1 MVNHINKLFK
11 DDQWMT
17 NWWIARESLFSLNMF
32 KWVTTIMEYI
42 GVAMKLKDLGMQE
55 IEKKRDQCLFNKQ
68 QA

>member
-32 KWVTTIMEYI
+32 KWVTTIIEYI

-55 IEKKRDQCLFNKQ
+55 IEKKRD
-68 QA
+68 